1 MMKYGS
7 YWLRRALWGVLFVG
21 LLSLSG
27 MAWATEGESNSGLQM
42 TPVPGMAAPKRHV
55 SARGAAQTP
64 PLLLA
69 EGSNSCEIVSCGMGI
84 KQTCQITCPADQT
97 PKCSCDCVK
106 NFGPMCTEYKANC
119 RCE

>member
-1 MMKYGS
+1 MEM
-7 YWLRRALWGVLFVG
+7 RALARIGG
-21 LLSLSG
+21 LLLG
-27 MAWATEGESNSGLQM
+27 AALVGFCGLIGTAWADESQATPGLQM
-42 TPVPGMAAPKRHV
+42 TPVPQQETAPGKSPISV
-55 SARGAAQTP
+55 LKKP
-64 PLLLA
+64 PLLMA

-84 KQTCQITCPADQT
+84 KQTCQITCPANQT